1 MGALAR
7 WGTGLDFF
15 PSRLGNCILN
25 CGLIGARGDAMGVSV
40 RDQIQKLLHKVPFAP
55 FSVDVAPDIGYAIP
69 TPGHVLAAKNVLVIE
84 DDSGSVD
91 VIPYGHIRRISFNQE
106 RVG

>member
-1 MGALAR
+1 
-7 WGTGLDFF
+7 
-15 PSRLGNCILN
+15 
-25 CGLIGARGDAMGVSV
+25 MGVSV

-69 TPGHVLAAKNVLVIE
+69 TPDHVLAAKNVLVIE